1 MKPIIPPIDRDIL
14 LQELNDEK
22 FLRKTNNGNNMLYVI
37 THHDSP
43 GVMQEIG
50 RLRELTFRAAGG
62 GTGKETDIDEF
73 DIMPDPYKQIVVWD
87 PSRKEILGGY
97 RYFVCSDSVC
107 YAGEH
112 CNLASG
118 ELISFSKKFRED
130 YMHWMIALGR

>member
-62 GTGKETDIDEF
+62 GTGKEGGGKSPTARSG
-73 DIMPDPYKQIVVWD
+73 
-87 PSRKEILGGY
+87 PSG
-97 RYFVCSDSVC
+97 
-107 YAGEH
+107 
-112 CNLASG
+112 
-118 ELISFSKKFRED
+118 FRQKGSE
-130 YMHWMIALGR
+130 